1 MSTVATAPTPARPPA
16 TCQSRP
22 SACLDECMR
31 RCSSGF
37 SMRPSLRIFFSG
49 GFKGWPCFT
58 CLVAA
63 RGGGRHRNSLCD
75 ILLRLPACT
84 SRRVGRRPK
93 CRCGGRLSKAAAER
107 VSGRCFRSRQHQ
119 HQPSPI
125 LCSKRPRGSS
135 KSAHILVLQNF
146 HARFNPHALRMPT

>member
-84 SRRVGRRPK
+84 SRRVGRAAQMSLRRPAVES
-93 CRCGGRLSKAAAER
+93 RSGTRERTLLSLASTPTSAFAHPVLEKAER
-107 VSGRCFRSRQHQ
+107 IQQIG
-119 HQPSPI
+119 
-125 LCSKRPRGSS
+125 
-135 KSAHILVLQNF
+135 AHPCAPKFSCAV
-146 HARFNPHALRMPT
+146 